1 MHGFKHLFN
10 QIRSKWVGK
19 GINTEMYNVLVFA
32 QKGMAIIPDLNNS
45 MNKSV

>member
-19 GINTEMYNVLVFA
+19 GINTEKYNVLVLA